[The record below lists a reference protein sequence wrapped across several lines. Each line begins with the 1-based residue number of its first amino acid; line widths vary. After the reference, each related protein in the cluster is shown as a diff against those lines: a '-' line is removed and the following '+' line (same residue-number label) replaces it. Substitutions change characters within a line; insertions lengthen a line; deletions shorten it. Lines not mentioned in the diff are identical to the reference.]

1 MPLLFT
7 CAHRKPSAVEA
18 GDVLKN
24 ARNVKTKSTASY
36 CSGRSSPSNK
46 SSPVSA
52 PIPLQDTAS
61 ETGDCT
67 GQTAVIQHTSERAP
81 FLASPQCSIM
91 VLVASDAKRHLELNM
106 HALECILVDFG
117 VRRDLWIFQVGF
129 DEELLC
135 GGVGYIQEVLIT
147 ILEDLEIVGGD
158 SMIEK
163 IGRIVSPFPGVVRM
177 PGYFFRTPV
186 FKRDG
191 TAWRTYD
198 DFIREHVK
206 TLDSFEYDSARG
218 LYMARSCEVKEPPVD
233 QEKEKESSKAES
245 NSTASTSTSGS
256 ARTTGGGNH
265 SKKERGKAKERTEQ
279 EDPSDSSD
287 DSHDPD
293 PHAGTSR
300 TRPRIQFEIITKIM
314 GQAQRETLKI
324 AGAFTFKVGCSS
336 FCSIISMSLIP
347 VSFLCV
353 IGAAKIRGK
362 PLSHIECRVLEC

>member
-1 MPLLFT
+1 
-7 CAHRKPSAVEA
+7 VGA

-24 ARNVKTKSTASY
+24 ARNIKPKSTASSY
-36 CSGRSSPSNK
+36 SGRSGPSNK
-46 SSPVSA
+46 KSPVSA
-52 PIPLQDTAS
+52 PIPLQDIGS
-61 ETGDCT
+61 ETGDR
-67 GQTAVIQHTSERAP
+67 TAAIQHTLERAP
-81 FLASPQCSIM
+81 FLASPQCSIT

-106 HALECILVDFG
+106 HALECILIDFG

-163 IGRIVSPFPGVVRM
+163 IGRILSPFPGVVRM
-177 PGYFFRTPV
+177 PGYLLRSPV

-191 TAWRTYD
+191 TAWGTYD
-198 DFIREHVK
+198 DFVRDHVN
-206 TLDSFEYDSARG
+206 SFKYDSTRG
-218 LYMARSCEVKEPPVD
+218 LHMARSPEVEEPPVD

-245 NSTASTSTSGS
+245 NSTATTSTSGS

-265 SKKERGKAKERTEQ
+265 SKKEKGKAKERTKQ

-287 DSHDPD
+287 DSYDPD

-300 TRPRIQFEIITKIM
+300 TRPRIQFEIITKII

-324 AGAFTFKVGCSS
+324 AGAFTFKVGCSF
-336 FCSIISMSLIP
+336 FCSKFSMSLIP